1 MKKRHGTFY
10 FKKLFLRKGEKKRKR
25 HFHPDG
31 SSHAEVWRNDD
42 FLAAPPLPSCSTPS
56 PRECVNNRTP
66 LTVAHGKKEKRKF
79 KNRSIA
85 DALGRTFKYTCE
97 RWGSP
102 REFSSFIKSAE
113 PFTNNRRLFAERH
126 FIKRSSLFL
135 QKRIEFIQIRRDA
148 VVLLAASPGN

>member
-1 MKKRHGTFY
+1 MERSILKNY
-10 FKKLFLRKGEKKRKR
+10 FCGKERKNARDISIQTEARMQKFGATMIFL
-25 HFHPDG
+25 P
-31 SSHAEVWRNDD
+31 
-42 FLAAPPLPSCSTPS
+42 PPLPSCSTPS